1 MIRNYFLINIILLV
15 IIGFLGSK
23 FYKVYSHTFEI
34 PSETAVKQIQKETAQ
49 VRSEVMASDATRFQ
63 VISNMDLFRPSR
75 TPYKEEVK
83 QQEAPRVPPR
93 LFGTIIIG
101 SEKTAILEDPNTK
114 LTHMYRLNESIG
126 GYVVSDIL
134 EDKVVLS
141 WNGEKSEVRLR
152 DEKKGLPPVKPMV
165 MPQPPQ
171 PQPQPQQPQPQMQPQ
186 QQQIQPRVP
195 TPPVQRQTP
204 PRRPAPRRAPRD
216 QPGVYDSGQ

>member
-1 MIRNYFLINIILLV
+1 MVRNYFLINLILLV

-23 FYKVYSHTFEI
+23 FHKVYSHNFEV
-34 PSETAVKQIQKETAQ
+34 PSETAVKQIQKETAR
-49 VRSEVMASDATRFQ
+49 VRSEGTVSDAARFQ
-63 VISNMDLFRPSR
+63 IISNMDLFRPSR

-83 QQEAPRVPPR
+83 QQETPKIPPR

-114 LTHMYRLNESIG
+114 LTRMYRLNESIG
-126 GYVVSDIL
+126 GYLVSDIL
-134 EDKVVLS
+134 EDKVVLL

-171 PQPQPQQPQPQMQPQ
+171 QTQPQMPPQ
-186 QQQIQPRVP
+186 QQKIQP
-195 TPPVQRQTP
+195 QTP
-204 PRRPAPRRAPRD
+204 PPPVPRQVPSRRPVPRRAP
-216 QPGVYDSGQ
+216 QSGQYDPGQ

>member
-15 IIGFLGSK
+15 IIGFLWTK
-23 FYKVYSHTFEI
+23 FYKVYSNTFEV
-34 PSETAVKQIQKETAQ
+34 PSETAGKQIQKETAQ
-49 VRSEVMASDATRFQ
+49 VRSEDMVPDATRFQ
-63 VISNMDLFRPSR
+63 IISNMDLFRPSR

-83 QQEAPRVPPR
+83 QQEAPKIPPR

-141 WNGEKSEVRLR
+141 WDGEKSEVRLR
-152 DEKKGLPPVKPMV
+152 DEKKGLPPVKPMAV
-165 MPQPPQ
+165 PPPPQ
-171 PQPQPQQPQPQMQPQ
+171 QTQPQMPPQ
-186 QQQIQPRVP
+186 QQKIQPQTP
-195 TPPVQRQTP
+195 PPPVQRQVTS
-204 PRRPAPRRAPRD
+204 RRPVPRRAPQER
-216 QPGVYDSGQ
+216 PGQYDPGQ

>member
-1 MIRNYFLINIILLV
+1 MIRNYFLINLILLV

-23 FYKVYSHTFEI
+23 FYKVYSHTYEV
-34 PSETAVKQIQKETAQ
+34 PSETAAEQIRKERTQA
-49 VRSEVMASDATRFQ
+49 RSEDMAFDATPFQ
-63 VISNMDLFRPSR
+63 IISNMDLFRPSR
-75 TPYKEEVK
+75 TPYKDEVK
-83 QQEAPRVPPR
+83 QQEAPKIPPR

-114 LTHMYRLNESIG
+114 LTRMYRLNESIS
-126 GYVVSDIL
+126 GYVLSDIL

-152 DEKKGLPPVKPMV
+152 DEKKGLPPVKPMA

-171 PQPQPQQPQPQMQPQ
+171 QAQPQMPPQ
-186 QQQIQPRVP
+186 QQQIQPKSP

-204 PRRPAPRRAPRD
+204 TRRPAPRKAPREQSED
-216 QPGVYDSGQ
+216 